1 MSVTGIVFI
10 FFEKVLIFYSYVLIT
25 DVKIMWLF
33 VAQKYEVGG
42 MDRDT
47 GEKRYLSELWVD
59 NHSSAYYIS

>member
-1 MSVTGIVFI
+1 MFL

-42 MDRDT
+42 MGRDT
-47 GEKRYLSELWVD
+47 GEKRYSSEL
-59 NHSSAYYIS
+59 